1 MSSQEKEIDILETIS
16 RGRRRIS
23 QRDLARTIGLS
34 LGMTNSILK
43 RLVQKGWLQIR
54 KVNNRNI
61 QYIISPLGMERI
73 ARRSYRYLRRTIR
86 NVVHYKEAIASLARE
101 VSQKGY
107 GTVVLIGESDL
118 DFIVEHACLRNRLRL
133 LRVDSVE
140 DAEAECAG
148 RSGCFLLF
156 SESFSR
162 SEARESRAHS
172 AYLQSLLSKIH
183 SNSMRGY

>member
-1 MSSQEKEIDILETIS
+1 MTSQEKEIDILETIS

-118 DFIVEHACLRNRLRL
+118 DFIVEHACSRNRLRL
-133 LRVDSVE
+133 LRVYSLE
-140 DAEAECAG
+140 DAEAACTG

-162 SEARESRAHS
+162 SESSESRAHS
-172 AYLQSLLSKIH
+172 AYLQSLLSKLH
-183 SNSMRGY
+183 SAKGF